1 MAKNRGAAT
10 RSRTNRAHVVRPTNF
25 GDSLPKNSVRD
36 LAMNP
41 AETKPH
47 PEAEPTPPSSVRFE
61 YASGDRP
68 LDGYTIKRG
77 IGHGGFG
84 EVYYA
89 TSDAG
94 KEVALKLVRRNL
106 EIELRGVQQCL
117 NLKHPNL
124 LTLFDIRRDARG
136 ES

>member
-1 MAKNRGAAT
+1 MPLPLEQLESPAVAT
-10 RSRTNRAHVVRPTNF
+10 
-25 GDSLPKNSVRD
+25 
-36 LAMNP
+36 P
-41 AETKPH
+41 ARFLY
-47 PEAEPTPPSSVRFE
+47 PS
-61 YASGDRP
+61 GKRP

-94 KEVALKLVRRNL
+94 KEVALKLIRRNL
-106 EIELRGVQQCL
+106 DVELRGVTQCL

-124 LTLFDIRRDARG
+124 IALYDIKTDEMGDQWVVMEYVSG
-136 ES
+136 ESLEEVIDHHPQGMPIEQAL